1 MKKKLSIILC
11 ILWMGFIFYNSSQPG
26 YKSNERSVKVLNVIK
41 QFKNDTLNIIKELIS
56 DDKSSSL
63 NKHIIYNEDKAFN
76 KSDKSLFGIDINEYS
91 QGVDFKVLATTIDF
105 LYLRSSGSATGRFRV
120 DRKFLEFARNARSM
134 KIPVGAYHFGV
145 PSYDLTT
152 ADSQCDDFINILQ
165 DAFGEKDYGD
175 LFPVLDVE
183 TPTDKS
189 ISTQA
194 LINWIERFKIRFE
207 KKTRRRLMLY
217 TGVFF
222 VEIYN
227 NFFIPNKGYPLKN
240 MILWIAYY
248 TAISGNAPVP
258 PAVGGWTRWRVWQ
271 YSESATVAGV
281 TSKVDANWGP
291 NSIDLLTQ
299 PRNVSGLTVSRKG
312 NTLNI
317 SWKKNTDT
325 DLVGYNIFANNYW
338 IGTVDAKDTS
348 FSINTNQLPFKVS
361 GPIKISI
368 EAFDNDGETSKR
380 RSSFTI

>member
-1 MKKKLSIILC
+1 MQ
-11 ILWMGFIFYNSSQPG
+11 N
-26 YKSNERSVKVLNVIK
+26 R
-41 QFKNDTLNIIKELIS
+41 
-56 DDKSSSL
+56 
-63 NKHIIYNEDKAFN
+63 
-76 KSDKSLFGIDINEYS
+76 SDKSLFGIDINEYS
-91 QGVDFKVLATTIDF
+91 QGVDFTVLATTIDF
-105 LYLRSSGSATGRFRV
+105 LYLRSSGSATGRCRV

-258 PAVGGWTRWRVWQ
+258 PDVGGWTRWRVWQ

-368 EAFDNDGETSKR
+368 EALDNDGETS
-380 RSSFTI
+380 

>member
-1 MKKKLSIILC
+1 MQ
-11 ILWMGFIFYNSSQPG
+11 N
-26 YKSNERSVKVLNVIK
+26 R
-41 QFKNDTLNIIKELIS
+41 
-56 DDKSSSL
+56 
-63 NKHIIYNEDKAFN
+63 
-76 KSDKSLFGIDINEYS
+76 SDKSLFGIDINEYS
-91 QGVDFKVLATTIDF
+91 QGVDFTVLATTIDF

-258 PAVGGWTRWRVWQ
+258 PDVGGWTRWRVWQ

-299 PRNVSGLTVSRKG
+299 PRNVSGLNVSRKG

>member
-1 MKKKLSIILC
+1 
-11 ILWMGFIFYNSSQPG
+11 MGGLMQ
-26 YKSNERSVKVLNVIK
+26 
-41 QFKNDTLNIIKELIS
+41 
-56 DDKSSSL
+56 
-63 NKHIIYNEDKAFN
+63 N

-194 LINWIERFKIRFE
+194 LINWIERFKTRFE

-227 NFFIPNKGYPLKN
+227 NFFIPNKGYP
-240 MILWIAYY
+240 Y
-248 TAISGNAPVP
+248 
-258 PAVGGWTRWRVWQ
+258 
-271 YSESATVAGV
+271 
-281 TSKVDANWGP
+281 
-291 NSIDLLTQ
+291 
-299 PRNVSGLTVSRKG
+299 
-312 NTLNI
+312 
-317 SWKKNTDT
+317 
-325 DLVGYNIFANNYW
+325 
-338 IGTVDAKDTS
+338 
-348 FSINTNQLPFKVS
+348 
-361 GPIKISI
+361 
-368 EAFDNDGETSKR
+368 
-380 RSSFTI
+380 

>member
-1 MKKKLSIILC
+1 M
-11 ILWMGFIFYNSSQPG
+11 Q
-26 YKSNERSVKVLNVIK
+26 
-41 QFKNDTLNIIKELIS
+41 
-56 DDKSSSL
+56 
-63 NKHIIYNEDKAFN
+63 N

-134 KIPVGAYHFGV
+134 KIPVGAHHFGV

-222 VEIYN
+222 VAIYN

-258 PAVGGWTRWRVWQ
+258 PDVGGWTRWRVWQ

>member
-1 MKKKLSIILC
+1 M
-11 ILWMGFIFYNSSQPG
+11 Q
-26 YKSNERSVKVLNVIK
+26 
-41 QFKNDTLNIIKELIS
+41 
-56 DDKSSSL
+56 
-63 NKHIIYNEDKAFN
+63 N

-194 LINWIERFKIRFE
+194 LINWIERFKARFE
-207 KKTRRRLMLY
+207 KKTRIRLMLY

-258 PAVGGWTRWRVWQ
+258 PDVGGWTRWRVWQ

>member
-1 MKKKLSIILC
+1 
-11 ILWMGFIFYNSSQPG
+11 MGGLMQN
-26 YKSNERSVKVLNVIK
+26 R
-41 QFKNDTLNIIKELIS
+41 
-56 DDKSSSL
+56 
-63 NKHIIYNEDKAFN
+63 
-76 KSDKSLFGIDINEYS
+76 SDKSLFGIDINEYS
-91 QGVDFKVLATTIDF
+91 QGVDFTVLATTIDF

-207 KKTRRRLMLY
+207 KKTIIRLMLY

-258 PAVGGWTRWRVWQ
+258 PDVGGWTRWRVWQ

-317 SWKKNTDT
+317 SWRKNTDT

>member
-1 MKKKLSIILC
+1 MQ
-11 ILWMGFIFYNSSQPG
+11 N
-26 YKSNERSVKVLNVIK
+26 R
-41 QFKNDTLNIIKELIS
+41 
-56 DDKSSSL
+56 
-63 NKHIIYNEDKAFN
+63 
-76 KSDKSLFGIDINEYS
+76 SDKSLFGIDINEYT
-91 QGVDFKVLATTIDF
+91 QNVDFTVLATTIDF

-120 DRKFLEFARNARSM
+120 DKKFLQFARQARNFR
-134 KIPVGAYHFGV
+134 IPVGAYHFGV
-145 PSYDLTT
+145 PSSDLTT

-165 DAFGEKDYGD
+165 EGFGQRDYGD

-194 LINWIERFKIRFE
+194 LINWIERFKTRFE

-258 PAVGGWTRWRVWQ
+258 PDVGGWTRWRVWQ

>member
-1 MKKKLSIILC
+1 
-11 ILWMGFIFYNSSQPG
+11 MGGLMQN
-26 YKSNERSVKVLNVIK
+26 R
-41 QFKNDTLNIIKELIS
+41 
-56 DDKSSSL
+56 
-63 NKHIIYNEDKAFN
+63 
-76 KSDKSLFGIDINEYS
+76 SDKSLFGIDINEYS
-91 QGVDFKVLATTIDF
+91 QGVDFTVLATTIDF

-194 LINWIERFKIRFE
+194 LINWIERFKTRFE

-258 PAVGGWTRWRVWQ
+258 PDVGGWTRWRVWQ

-368 EAFDNDGETSKR
+368 EAFDSDGETSKR

>member
-1 MKKKLSIILC
+1 MQ
-11 ILWMGFIFYNSSQPG
+11 N
-26 YKSNERSVKVLNVIK
+26 R
-41 QFKNDTLNIIKELIS
+41 
-56 DDKSSSL
+56 
-63 NKHIIYNEDKAFN
+63 
-76 KSDKSLFGIDINEYS
+76 SDKSLFGIDINEYS
-91 QGVDFKVLATTIDF
+91 QGVDFTVLATTIDF

-258 PAVGGWTRWRVWQ
+258 PDVGGWTRWRVWQ

-338 IGTVDAKDTS
+338 ISTVDAKDTS

>member
-1 MKKKLSIILC
+1 MQ
-11 ILWMGFIFYNSSQPG
+11 N
-26 YKSNERSVKVLNVIK
+26 R
-41 QFKNDTLNIIKELIS
+41 
-56 DDKSSSL
+56 
-63 NKHIIYNEDKAFN
+63 
-76 KSDKSLFGIDINEYS
+76 SDKSLFGIDINEYS
-91 QGVDFKVLATTIDF
+91 QGVDFTVLATTIDF

-258 PAVGGWTRWRVWQ
+258 LDVGGWTRWRVWQ

>member
-1 MKKKLSIILC
+1 
-11 ILWMGFIFYNSSQPG
+11 MGGLMQN
-26 YKSNERSVKVLNVIK
+26 R
-41 QFKNDTLNIIKELIS
+41 
-56 DDKSSSL
+56 
-63 NKHIIYNEDKAFN
+63 
-76 KSDKSLFGIDINEYS
+76 SDKSLFGIDINEYS
-91 QGVDFKVLATTIDF
+91 QGVDFTVLATTIDF

-258 PAVGGWTRWRVWQ
+258 PDVGGWTRWRVWQ

-368 EAFDNDGETSKR
+368 EAFDSDGETSKR

>member
-1 MKKKLSIILC
+1 
-11 ILWMGFIFYNSSQPG
+11 MGGLMQN
-26 YKSNERSVKVLNVIK
+26 R
-41 QFKNDTLNIIKELIS
+41 
-56 DDKSSSL
+56 
-63 NKHIIYNEDKAFN
+63 
-76 KSDKSLFGIDINEYS
+76 SDKSLFGIDINEYS
-91 QGVDFKVLATTIDF
+91 QGVDFTVLATTIDF

-194 LINWIERFKIRFE
+194 LINWIERFKTRFE

-258 PAVGGWTRWRVWQ
+258 PDVGGWTRWRVWQ

-317 SWKKNTDT
+317 SWRKNTDT

>member
-1 MKKKLSIILC
+1 MQ
-11 ILWMGFIFYNSSQPG
+11 N
-26 YKSNERSVKVLNVIK
+26 R
-41 QFKNDTLNIIKELIS
+41 
-56 DDKSSSL
+56 
-63 NKHIIYNEDKAFN
+63 
-76 KSDKSLFGIDINEYS
+76 SDKSLFGIDINEYS
-91 QGVDFKVLATTIDF
+91 QGVDFTVLATTIDF

-194 LINWIERFKIRFE
+194 LINWIERFKTRFE

-227 NFFIPNKGYPLKN
+227 NFFIPNMGYPLKN

-258 PAVGGWTRWRVWQ
+258 PDVGGWTRWRVWQ